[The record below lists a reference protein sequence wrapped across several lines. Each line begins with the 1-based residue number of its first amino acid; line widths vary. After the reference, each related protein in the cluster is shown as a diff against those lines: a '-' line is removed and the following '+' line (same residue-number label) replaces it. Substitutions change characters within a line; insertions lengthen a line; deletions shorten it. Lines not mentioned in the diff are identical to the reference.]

1 MCKRMWPV
9 AALVMLLSLGGG
21 LAARAAGTTVT
32 MVDGSGDPTTTWK
45 FDPAD
50 VTVSAG
56 STVTWQNKGQ
66 QPHTITADDGSFT
79 SDYISP
85 GATWQ
90 HTFATAGTY
99 AYHCTPH
106 PWMKGVVHVTGGPA
120 PAGGASPAPAPATQA
135 GAPPASTSTTAT
147 TARTAA
153 AASSSTT
160 TTAAAGAPTTSTT
173 AAASGGTTTT
183 TAVAASTG
191 GAGSSASPENNSTT
205 TTTPGEH
212 QAASSRGGSHGG
224 KTDAPQA
231 ALAGILTVLLAA
243 LTLRLLSAKS

>member
-1 MCKRMWPV
+1 MQKRMYPV
-9 AALVMLLSLGGG
+9 AALVVLVSLGGAI
-21 LAARAAGTTVT
+21 AARAAGTTVS

-50 VTVSAG
+50 ITVAAG
-56 STVTWQNKGQ
+56 SVVTWQNKGQ
-66 QPHTITADDGSFT
+66 QPHTVTADDNSFT

-85 GATWQ
+85 GGNFQ
-90 HTFATAGTY
+90 HTFATGGDF

-106 PWMKGVVHVTGGPA
+106 PWMKAVVHVTGGSTPATATTTTTA
-120 PAGGASPAPAPATQA
+120 PAGGSS
-135 GAPPASTSTTAT
+135 ASTTTTTKPGTAASSTTAT
-147 TARTAA
+147 TAAPG
-153 AASSSTT
+153 
-160 TTAAAGAPTTSTT
+160 GATTSTT
-173 AAASGGTTTT
+173 AAAAGGTTTT

-191 GAGSSASPENNSTT
+191 GASSAAPPENNSTT

-212 QAASSRGGSHGG
+212 QAASSRGGSHEG

-231 ALAGILTVLLAA
+231 TLAGILTLLLAA